1 MPICSAYILYACC
14 LFVSFLLDKVNW
26 NYRDKAYFFP
36 MYAEI
41 LYLCMKCAIIEALNN
56 ILFSYYCFSNT
67 RLAINA
73 FLMREENKQIEN
85 SFSVKYIKQKYI
97 SFEFILFNRNLYK
110 WNSPN
115 YWLDKIQMLFIICLK
130 FILLTVV
137 VVLHLRRDV
146 IFDVFGVW
154 MFFWLLVWQWLL
166 LVDFP
171 IRPIVCRLKCPCTN
185 PR

>member
-1 MPICSAYILYACC
+1 
-14 LFVSFLLDKVNW
+14 
-26 NYRDKAYFFP
+26 

-56 ILFSYYCFSNT
+56 ILFSYYCFFNA

-85 SFSVKYIKQKYI
+85 SFRVKYIKQKYI

-115 YWLDKIQMLFIICLK
+115 Y
-130 FILLTVV
+130 
-137 VVLHLRRDV
+137 
-146 IFDVFGVW
+146 
-154 MFFWLLVWQWLL
+154 
-166 LVDFP
+166 
-171 IRPIVCRLKCPCTN
+171 
-185 PR
+185 